1 MYVEDADHTTA
12 CSNILDFLIASEK
25 KKKSINIENGFYA

>member
-12 CSNILDFLIASEK
+12 CSNILDFLIASGK
-25 KKKSINIENGFYA
+25 KKKKHKH